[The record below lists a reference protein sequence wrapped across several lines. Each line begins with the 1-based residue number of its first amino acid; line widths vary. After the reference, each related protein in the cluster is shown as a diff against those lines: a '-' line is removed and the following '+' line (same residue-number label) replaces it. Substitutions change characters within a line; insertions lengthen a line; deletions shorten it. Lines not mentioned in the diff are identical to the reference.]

1 MSMVKELSA
10 RMLGVRI
17 DSEDLLAELGM
28 LLTDDGVIRRH
39 SQLEMY
45 ELFPGDT
52 LQLQDALQGKSV
64 HAGVQL
70 LRKKQLPLP
79 ATLNF
84 LPALKASVAS
94 TVERAQYCECHTHFV
109 GWRDSHSNLK
119 TSADFI
125 GLSNLA
131 EEFREARANLVKQE
145 EAHQCPPR
153 RIPGFS
159 ARRAPVLAM
168 NRGCG

>member
-1 MSMVKELSA
+1 MYV
-10 RMLGVRI
+10 I

-79 ATLNF
+79 ATL
-84 LPALKASVAS
+84 
-94 TVERAQYCECHTHFV
+94 
-109 GWRDSHSNLK
+109 
-119 TSADFI
+119 
-125 GLSNLA
+125 
-131 EEFREARANLVKQE
+131 
-145 EAHQCPPR
+145 
-153 RIPGFS
+153 
-159 ARRAPVLAM
+159 
-168 NRGCG
+168 